1 MPDREVVVFDVNE
14 TLLDLRGLDRPFEEV
29 FGEAGVR
36 REWFQQLLQSALV
49 STVTDAYA
57 DFGAVGRAAL
67 SMVAERRGRT
77 LTAAEADAVLGGMR
91 RLPAHTDVEGA
102 LVRLRDA
109 GYRLATLTNSTET
122 VAQAQLA
129 HAGLTPFFER
139 ILSADAARRL
149 KPAAEAYRSA
159 AQALGVEVS
168 RVRLVAAHAWDIA
181 GALRAGCLAAFV
193 ARPGMV
199 LDPLAP
205 APDIVGADLGAVAD
219 QMIRRGGV

>member
-1 MPDREVVVFDVNE
+1 MAEREVVVLDVNE

-29 FGEAGVR
+29 FGDAGVR

-57 DFGAVGRAAL
+57 DFGTVGRSAL
-67 SMVAERRGRT
+67 AMVAARKGRT
-77 LTAAEADAVLGGMR
+77 LTDAEADAVLGAMR
-91 RLPAHTDVEGA
+91 RLPAHADVENA

-109 GYRLATLTNSTET
+109 GYRLATLTNSTEP

-129 HAGLTPFFER
+129 YAGLTPFFEQ

-149 KPAAEAYRSA
+149 KPAAEAYRTA
-159 AQALGVEVS
+159 AQALGVEVG
-168 RVRLVAAHAWDIA
+168 RMRLVAAHAWDIA

-219 QMIRRGGV
+219 QILRRGDA